1 MDSALAALL
10 DPRGRVIRWPSKLA
24 QRQAV
29 LAYLAERF
37 ETGIEYSEREVNDV
51 ILDWTT
57 FGDFSLLRRELCA
70 ERHLARTTD
79 GSKYWLSG

>member
-1 MDSALAALL
+1 MDAALAVLL
-10 DPRGRVIRWPSKLA
+10 DTRGRVTRWPSKLA

-29 LAYLAERF
+29 LAYLAQRF
-37 ETGIEYSEREVNDV
+37 EVGIEYSEREVNDL

-70 ERHLARTTD
+70 ERHLARTSD
-79 GSKYWLSG
+79 GAKYWLTN